1 MIDMETILNLI
12 WLSTVIGAAEVY
24 RVRAA
29 ALPLAPDSSRRKRE
43 VALVLLCVVALLF
56 PIISV
61 TDDLA
66 IDVATL
72 DVWTAARR
80 VSTVLITLLVV
91 ALAGC
96 SSLVAVTVDLG
107 RAPVRLASVGLGE
120 LPILSILSPS
130 TETVW
135 SFRAPPAAR
144 S

>member
-1 MIDMETILNLI
+1 METILNLI
-12 WLSTVIGAAEVY
+12 WLSIAIGAAGVY
-24 RVRAA
+24 CIRAA
-29 ALPLAPDSSRRKRE
+29 ALAVAPDSSRRKRE

-66 IDVATL
+66 IYVATL

-96 SSLVAVTVDLG
+96 SSLDVVTVDLG

-135 SFRAPPAAR
+135 SFRSPPNAR